1 MALSRT
7 LKEAESELRR
17 VALGYP
23 GTYEEFPWGHRAI
36 KVKGR
41 AFLFMGTERDELSL
55 SLKLPQSSVGALMLP
70 FAAPTGYG
78 LGKSGWITARFAGG
92 EQVPVPILRGWLDE
106 SYRAIAPKKLI
117 AQVQAPGDDA
127 ASEPRPPAAQGRR
140 AIAKP
145 RRAIAKPRRATV
157 TRRRPAVKRGLRRT
171 RR

>member
-7 LKEAESELRR
+7 LKAAETELRR
-17 VALGYP
+17 VAMDYP
-23 GTYEEFPWGHRAI
+23 GAYEEFPWGHTAI
-36 KVKGR
+36 KVKGK

-55 SLKLPQSSVGALMLP
+55 TVKLPQSSIGALMLP

-117 AQVQAPGDDA
+117 AQVPAPDDDA
-127 ASEPRPPAAQGRR
+127 APEPPPRAAQR
-140 AIAKP
+140 
-145 RRAIAKPRRATV
+145 RRATV
-157 TRRRPAVKRGLRRT
+157 KPRRPAVKRGRKRSS
-171 RR
+171 R